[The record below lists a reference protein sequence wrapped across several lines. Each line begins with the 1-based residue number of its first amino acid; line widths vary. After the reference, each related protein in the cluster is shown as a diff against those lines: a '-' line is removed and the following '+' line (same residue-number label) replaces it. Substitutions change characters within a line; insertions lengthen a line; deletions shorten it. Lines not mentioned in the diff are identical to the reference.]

1 MADRP
6 KCAGMNKDGIT
17 PCSAD
22 AREGSRYCTWHDPA
36 LEADRKRWRREG
48 GKAKSNRRRAAKE
61 LELAAAGVG
70 QLPAVLFRALG
81 RVESGEIEPAVANA
95 MASLSRAIV
104 TVQQAHE
111 LEERLQAL
119 ESRAGI
125 ARIPA

>member
-48 GKAKSNRRRAAKE
+48 GKAKSNRRRAEKE
-61 LELAAAGVG
+61 LQLAAAGVG

-81 RVESGEIEPAVANA
+81 KVESGEIDPRVGSS
-95 MASLSRAIV
+95 MATIARAIV
-104 TVQQAHE
+104 DVQQAGE
-111 LEERLQAL
+111 LEERLTAL

>member
-1 MADRP
+1 MAACR
-6 KCAGMNKDGIT
+6 ATNKDGS
-17 PCSAD
+17 PCGAYVNPG
-22 AREGSRYCTWHDPA
+22 AEWCRWHDPA
-36 LEADRKRWRREG
+36 LAEERKRWARQG